1 MISLEEAQRVV
12 REGVAPHPM
21 REVPIREALG
31 CVLAADVIAR
41 EAIPP
46 FANTSMDGYA
56 LIASDTVDA
65 PVTLRVVGEIA
76 AGVVADRAVGPGEA
90 MRIMTGA
97 PMPAGADA
105 VVMVE
110 ETSTNGGEV
119 TIASSARPG
128 QFVRSVGEDVAVGDV
143 VLVRGTTLRSAHL
156 GVLASLGMVRVP
168 VYPRI
173 RIGVLSSGDELVE
186 GDAELRPGQ
195 IREANKELLVALVTR
210 ANAIPIDLG
219 LVRDTEEA
227 LVSAFVDGAARCD
240 AIITSGG
247 VSMGDYD
254 LVKATLD
261 KLGEMQWM
269 QIAIQPAKPFAFG
282 RLTDGGREVPVFG
295 LPGNPV
301 SSMVSF
307 ELIARPAILKMMGHG
322 TIDRPLIAALA
333 DVALSRRAGDGK
345 VNWQRVVVKF
355 GDDGRLHARSTGAQ
369 GSHQLA
375 NSAAANALVRLP
387 DGPGAAVGDEIEVLL
402 LD

>member
-31 CVLAADVIAR
+31 CVLAADVIAQ

-110 ETSTNGGEV
+110 ETSTNGEEV
-119 TIASSARPG
+119 TIASSAGTG
-128 QFVRSVGEDVAVGDV
+128 QFVRSVGEDVEIGAV
-143 VLVRGTTLRSAHL
+143 VLERGTTLRSAHL
-156 GVLASLGMVRVP
+156 GVLASLGMVRVS

-227 LVSAFVDGAARCD
+227 LEAAFVDGVARCD

-282 RLTDGGREVPVFG
+282 RLTDGEREVPVFG

-307 ELIARPAILKMMGHG
+307 ELIARPAILKMMGHES
-322 TIDRPLIAALA
+322 IDRPLIAALA

>member
-1 MISLEEAQRVV
+1 
-12 REGVAPHPM
+12 
-21 REVPIREALG
+21 
-31 CVLAADVIAR
+31 
-41 EAIPP
+41 
-46 FANTSMDGYA
+46 MDGYA